1 MLGPWLKILIVTVQ
15 RGSYSIPQ
23 RKLFETA
30 ECLRYCAN
38 KAIKLV
44 TLYYNTKYFTLFLF
58 CNYIIHPTS
67 SRHSAVSNNCT
78 SDDVILC
85 PVTQKILVCQHL
97 VGYLVS
103 LIFYQSKEPHIGQP
117 KLIGMLLFCMLNMKN
132 SNLINFL
139 ANYES

>member
-1 MLGPWLKILIVTVQ
+1 
-15 RGSYSIPQ
+15 
-23 RKLFETA
+23 
-30 ECLRYCAN
+30 
-38 KAIKLV
+38 
-44 TLYYNTKYFTLFLF
+44 
-58 CNYIIHPTS
+58 
-67 SRHSAVSNNCT
+67 
-78 SDDVILC
+78 
-85 PVTQKILVCQHL
+85 L